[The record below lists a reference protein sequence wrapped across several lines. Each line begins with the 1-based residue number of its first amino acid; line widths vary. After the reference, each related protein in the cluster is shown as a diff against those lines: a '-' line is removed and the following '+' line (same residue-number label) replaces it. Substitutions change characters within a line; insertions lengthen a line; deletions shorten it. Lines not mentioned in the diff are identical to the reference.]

1 MNNINHN
8 LNASRSSVQNLQF
21 IMSYLLFFSIFLTS
35 CDKESKSLILPS
47 LFSDGMVLQRESK
60 VSIWGE
66 SQPNQKISIVSSWG
80 NQSSSI
86 SDNNGNW
93 LVELETKDAGG
104 PYSLKIISKKEKI
117 IIDDVLI
124 GEVWLAAG
132 QSNMEMDF
140 DYCCNTTDKT
150 EVEVST
156 ANYKNI
162 RMFNVKKHLS
172 YQPTKKIK
180 GKWSEAVGDNILP
193 FSAVG
198 YFFAKK
204 LNDELNIPVGII
216 HASWGGSRAE
226 AWASHDVI
234 KTITNY
240 NKEINEFENTI
251 KKNQSARDW
260 FSKFK
265 STPLPS
271 SNMDLLLSEF
281 TRVKAPDLDYLSYY
295 INDWNNLDQ
304 ILKNKIIKPNK
315 INWSQLNKS
324 NLVEQE
330 IKTEN
335 FSGLTLFKNN
345 FQIKNPNEN
354 YYLNIK
360 PEDNMPW
367 GLWEYDI
374 YINGH
379 KIASSLLGKN
389 KNNYQYS
396 KSSTDYNIDSDYL
409 IEGDN
414 QFTVRV
420 IGLSRLGNIS
430 IFSTQKS
437 KIIFKDQWKFNILA
451 EEFFQIEDYQYP
463 YTSLFF
469 YENNNI
475 DFSKIPQRVVVSHHT
490 IGSLFNGMLH
500 PIIPYKIKGIIWYQG
515 ETNAEQGGPQFDN
528 YKELMPK
535 IIKDWRDRW
544 GYEFPFYFAQ
554 IAPYFNY
561 NGLSPYFRDAQ
572 RSLLKVSNT
581 GMVVTNDIGENYDIH
596 PSNKNDVGERFARL
610 ALNNDYDKDILS
622 SGPLFKSSKIDKN
635 KIILKFD
642 HIGSGL
648 VLNKSNHEFEIAGQN
663 KIYIKASIINNNK
676 YLEVFSDKI
685 KKPVFVRYA
694 WSDTSSASLFNSEGL
709 PASSFSTELE

>member
-1 MNNINHN
+1 MM
-8 LNASRSSVQNLQF
+8 RYF
-21 IMSYLLFFSIFLTS
+21 LFFSIFLFS
-35 CDKESKSLILPS
+35 CEEQSNNLILPA

-60 VSIWGE
+60 VSIWGKSKPHQE
-66 SQPNQKISIVSSWG
+66 IEIVASWG
-80 NQSSSI
+80 NRSKST
-86 SDNNGNW
+86 SDINGDW
-93 LVELETKDAGG
+93 EIALKTKNAGG
-104 PYSLKIISKKEKI
+104 PHSIDITSQTEKI
-117 IIDDVLI
+117 TINDVLI

-140 DYCCNTTDKT
+140 DYCCNSTDKSDI
-150 EVEVST
+150 EVST
-156 ANYKNI
+156 ANYQNI

-172 YQPTKKIK
+172 YKPTKNIK
-180 GKWSEAVGDNILP
+180 GEWTAAIGAKILP

-204 LNDELNIPVGII
+204 MHNELNIPIGII

-240 NKEINEFENTI
+240 NKEINEFEEII

-265 STPLPS
+265 SIPLPS
-271 SNMDLLLSEF
+271 GNMDLLLGEF
-281 TRVKAPDLDYLSYY
+281 LRVKAPDLDYLSYY

-304 ILKNKIIKPNK
+304 ILKNQIIKPNK

-324 NLVEQE
+324 NLVDKE

-335 FSGLTLFKNN
+335 FSGLTLFKNI
-345 FQIKNPNEN
+345 FQIENPNETL
-354 YYLNIK
+354 YLNIK

-379 KIASSLLGKN
+379 KVASSLLGKN
-389 KNNYQYS
+389 KNDYQYS

-414 QFTVRV
+414 QFIVRV

-430 IFSTQKS
+430 IFSAQRS
-437 KIIFKDQWKFNILA
+437 KIKFKGQWKYNILA

-475 DFSKIPQRVVVSHHT
+475 DFSKIPQRVVVNHHT
-490 IGSLFNGMLH
+490 IGSLFNGMLN

-515 ETNAEQGGPQFDN
+515 ETNAEKGGPQFDN

-561 NGLSPYFRDAQ
+561 NGISPYFRDAQ
-572 RSLLKVSNT
+572 SDLLKVSNT
-581 GMVVTNDIGENYDIH
+581 GMVVTLDIGENYDIH
-596 PSNKNDVGERFARL
+596 PSNKHDVGERFSRL
-610 ALNNDYDKDILS
+610 VLKNEYAKDIIS
-622 SGPLFKSSKIDKN
+622 SGPLFRSSEIDKN
-635 KIILKFD
+635 KIILNFD

-648 VLNKSNHEFEIAGQN
+648 LLKEERQEFEIAGFD
-663 KIYIKASIINNNK
+663 KIYIKAHVINNKNH
-676 YLEVFSDKI
+676 LEVYSEKVRN
-685 KKPVFVRYA
+685 PVYVRYA
-694 WSDTSSASLFNSEGL
+694 WSDTSSASLFNFEGL

>member
-1 MNNINHN
+1 M
-8 LNASRSSVQNLQF
+8 R
-21 IMSYLLFFSIFLTS
+21 YLLFYSIFLFS
-35 CDKESKSLILPS
+35 CEEQSNNLFLPA

-60 VSIWGE
+60 VSIWGKSE
-66 SQPNQKISIVSSWG
+66 PYQKIEIIASWG
-80 NQSSSI
+80 NRSKST
-86 SDNNGNW
+86 SDMNGDW
-93 LVELETKDAGG
+93 QIDLETKSAGG
-104 PYSLKIISKKEKI
+104 PHSIVITSQKEKI
-117 IIDDVLI
+117 TINDVLI

-140 DYCCNTTDKT
+140 DYCCNSTDKS
-150 EVEVST
+150 EIEVST
-156 ANYKNI
+156 ANYQNI

-172 YQPTKKIK
+172 YEPTKNIE
-180 GKWSEAVGDNILP
+180 GEWIAAIGDKILP

-204 LNDELNIPVGII
+204 IHNELNIPIGII

-240 NKEINEFENTI
+240 NKELNEFEEIT

-265 STPLPS
+265 SIPLPS
-271 SNMDLLLSEF
+271 SNMDLLLGEF
-281 TRVKAPDLDYLSYY
+281 LKVKAPDLDYLSYH
-295 INDWNNLDQ
+295 INHWNDLDL
-304 ILKNKIIKPNK
+304 ILKNQIIKPNK
-315 INWSQLNKS
+315 MSWSQLNKS
-324 NLVEQE
+324 NLVDKE
-330 IKTEN
+330 IKTEK

-345 FQIKNPNEN
+345 FQIQNPNETR
-354 YYLNIK
+354 YLNIQ
-360 PEDNMPW
+360 PENNMPW

-379 KIASSLLGKN
+379 RVASSLLGKD
-389 KNNYQYS
+389 KNDYRYS
-396 KSSTDYNIDSDYL
+396 KSSTDYNIESDYL

-414 QFTVRV
+414 QIIVRIV
-420 IGLSRLGNIS
+420 GLSRLGNIS
-430 IFSTQKS
+430 IFSTERS
-437 KIIFKDQWKFNILA
+437 KIKLKGQWEYNILA

-475 DFSKIPQRVVVSHHT
+475 DFSKIPQRTVVNHHT
-490 IGSLFNGMLH
+490 IGSLFNGMLN
-500 PIIPYKIKGIIWYQG
+500 PIIPYEIKGIIWYQG

-561 NGLSPYFRDAQ
+561 NGISPYFRDAQ
-572 RSLLKVSNT
+572 SDLLKVSNT
-581 GMVVTNDIGENYDIH
+581 GMVVTLDIGENYDIH
-596 PSNKNDVGERFARL
+596 PSNKHDVGKRFAKL
-610 ALNNDYDKDILS
+610 ALKNDYGKNLIA
-622 SGPLFKSSKIDKN
+622 SGPEFKSSKIKNN
-635 KIILKFD
+635 KIIINFD
-642 HIGSGL
+642 HIGSRLLLKG
-648 VLNKSNHEFEIAGQN
+648 NPNQEFEIAELD
-663 KIYIKASIINNNK
+663 KIFIKANVINKKN
-676 YLEVFSDKI
+676 YLEVFS
-685 KKPVFVRYA
+685 KKKKNPVYVRYA
-694 WSDTSSASLFNSEGL
+694 WTDTSSAILFNLEGL
-709 PASSFSTELE
+709 PAASFSTEFE